1 MIKIDKAPALLALTF
16 RSGRQ
21 RVRWARCQMVITA
34 EEKNKA
40 GAGGR
45 AWAVGGGGVVGRED
59 SLVPVGDI

>member
-1 MIKIDKAPALLALTF
+1 
-16 RSGRQ
+16 
-21 RVRWARCQMVITA
+21 MVITA

-59 SLVPVGDI
+59 NCWQVPVGDM